1 MVKAKHLLELLSRLG
16 APARVCLADRA
27 QSASWRQPE
36 AVDSRRQA
44 VVGSRQVAR
53 LRASAVEYSLDFP
66 S

>member
-44 VVGSRQVAR
+44 AMGRQVAR
-53 LRASAVEYSLDFP
+53 PHELAAEYSWDFR